1 MKKKILLISLIFILL
16 CTGSLFY
23 LNSVFLPKKIKSL
36 IVGNLQELTG
46 KKVDL
51 GSLQFS
57 LFKGLVLGNLNIHEG
72 ERQLVNIKEAS
83 CTFLILPLLQKKIII
98 PKVRVKQA
106 VILLVRKSDNR
117 MDIPFLLLPA
127 QTLPKAPV
135 EKPKEGEVV
144 APSPL
149 KAAVPSTKKF
159 SVTINSIFIKDS
171 RIDFQDETFNPVFIK
186 SLENVNLFLK
196 LSLPSRVNFSF
207 KSRIRAEPV
216 INISAAGEYEIA
228 QQILAAKISLQD
240 FSPREFSVY
249 LKLFGI
255 DSPQGITNTLVD
267 LKSKEGKFI
276 VEIES
281 ESKGLA
287 IHKEKMFISLTSD
300 TKAKLE
306 YVLADQNLRFSGKT
320 TISEA
325 NFKGLERI
333 GDISGI
339 KGELVFDNSGIS
351 ADKLNASI
359 MGAPVI
365 AQFKLIDFQS
375 PILDMNIAATLNL
388 DIAQRILK
396 DEFKFNLPVKLQGSA
411 SLVLGLNGKVPLD
424 QDLKVSGH
432 LDIINANVKPD
443 RLASAI
449 EDVGGRVEF
458 SGDGLKWKGVNLKY
472 LGIPYKTSG
481 SLADF
486 NSPKVNFA
494 LNAKDLALNSNFT
507 VNKNTVFLAKLE
519 GKYLNSDFFL
529 NGDIDTSVPAKTQV
543 NIKGELNL
551 EASDL
556 SKLLAKYK
564 NQIEKSNPQG
574 IVNAQFNLSGNIN
587 DFKSC
592 ILEAKISSEQFNA
605 YGLKADKL
613 FIDYNQANG
622 LIDIPAIHLSLYEGT
637 ADIAAKVNL
646 NSKNI
651 PYWLTLDIRGVKL
664 EKLKMDTG
672 ARQKDVAGILSSQ
685 VQINGFSQDISK
697 LSGAG
702 KILISEGRL
711 WQLNLFKG
719 LGSLMF
725 ARDFAKIVFNEGYC
739 DFLIKD
745 KQIVSETIAL
755 KSNIA
760 DIKGN
765 AKIGFDGSL
774 DATLNVKI
782 LDEFAPLSGT
792 FKDLATTIMGQ
803 AGRFGIIKISG
814 TIKEPKYKFKPAVG
828 DIIKGLKDAIFGK

>member
-57 LFKGLVLGNLNIHEG
+57 LFKGLVLGNLNIYEG

-117 MDIPFLLLPA
+117 MDIPFLLLST

-171 RIDFQDETFNPVFIK
+171 RINFQDETFNPVFIK

-207 KSRIRAEPV
+207 KSQIRAEPV

-276 VEIES
+276 AEIES
-281 ESKGLA
+281 ESKGLT

-359 MGAPVI
+359 MGTPVI

-411 SLVLGLNGKVPLD
+411 SLVLVLNGKVPLD
-424 QDLKVSGH
+424 QDLKVSGY

-494 LNAKDLALNSNFT
+494 LNSKDLALNSNFT
-507 VNKNTVFLAKLE
+507 VDKNTVSLAKLE

-529 NGDIDTSVPAKTQV
+529 NGDIDTSVPAKTQA

-664 EKLKMDTG
+664 EKLKMNTG
-672 ARQKDVAGILSSQ
+672 ARQRDVAGILSSQ

-792 FKDLATTIMGQ
+792 FKDLTTTIMGQ

>member
-36 IVGNLQELTG
+36 IVGNFQELTG
-46 KKVDL
+46 KKIDL

-57 LFKGLVLGNLNIHEG
+57 LFKGLVLGNLNIYEG

-98 PKVRVKQA
+98 PKIRMKQA
-106 VILLVRKSDNR
+106 VILLVRKNDNR
-117 MDIPFLLLPA
+117 MDVPFLFLPT

-135 EKPKEGEVV
+135 EKPKEGEVA

-149 KAAVPSTKKF
+149 KTAVPSTEKF

-171 RIDFQDETFNPVFIK
+171 RINFQDETFNPVFIK

-207 KSRIRAEPV
+207 KSQIRAEPV

-276 VEIES
+276 AEIES
-281 ESKGLA
+281 ESKGLT

-306 YVLADQNLRFSGKT
+306 YVLTDQNLRFSGKT

-325 NFKGLERI
+325 SFKGLERI

-359 MGAPVI
+359 MGTPVI

-424 QDLKVSGH
+424 QDLKVSGY

-494 LNAKDLALNSNFT
+494 LNSKDLALNSNFT
-507 VNKNTVFLAKLE
+507 VNKNTVSLVKLE

-529 NGDIDTSVPAKTQV
+529 NGDIDTSVPAKTQA

-556 SKLLAKYK
+556 SKLPAKYK

-702 KILISEGRL
+702 KILISEGML

-765 AKIGFDGSL
+765 AKIGFDGFL

-792 FKDLATTIMGQ
+792 FKDLTTTIMGQ